1 MVMGLRHSLI
11 ERQSS
16 QVDGHRTVS
25 LWPNS
30 WHKIKGILTATR
42 PEIHPQ
48 NPRTGTIFTTL
59 VKIRTSPDEE
69 EVARCL
75 DNQFVA
81 REEDAM

>member
-1 MVMGLRHSLI
+1 MVIGPADSLI

-42 PEIHPQ
+42 PGIHPQ
-48 NPRTGTIFTTL
+48 DPRTGTTFTTL
-59 VKIRTSPDEE
+59 VKIRTSPDKEE
-69 EVARCL
+69 LARSL
-75 DNQFVA
+75 DNEFVA
-81 REEDAM
+81 REEDCM

>member
-25 LWPNS
+25 LWPHS
-30 WHKIKGILTATR
+30 WHKIKGILTATLLG
-42 PEIHPQ
+42 IHPQ

-59 VKIRTSPDEE
+59 VKILNSPDKEV
-69 EVARCL
+69 VARCL

-81 REEDAM
+81 REEVSM

>member
-1 MVMGLRHSLI
+1 MLMVLRHSLI

-16 QVDGHRTVS
+16 QFDGHRTVR

-42 PEIHPQ
+42 PGIHPQ
-48 NPRTGTIFTTL
+48 NPRTGTIFTNV
-59 VKIRTSPDEE
+59 VKIVTSPE

>member
-1 MVMGLRHSLI
+1 MVLGLRHPLI
-11 ERQSS
+11 ERQAS

-42 PEIHPQ
+42 PRIHPQ

-59 VKIRTSPDEE
+59 VKIPNFPE

-81 REEDAM
+81 REEDDM

>member
-16 QVDGHRTVS
+16 QVDGHRPVS

-30 WHKIKGILTATR
+30 WHKIKGILTATL
-42 PEIHPQ
+42 PGIHPQ

-59 VKIRTSPDEE
+59 VKIRNSPYEE
-69 EVARCL
+69 EVARCR
-75 DNQFVA
+75 DNEFVA
-81 REEDAM
+81 GEEDTM